1 VAVKRSGLVEIG
13 RNAAAMPHAVK
24 QQRVQCRALHIKQRD
39 ELANRIVIRMNVQNP
54 MEDYVL
60 RAFNVYQLLV
70 GIPVLSR

>member
-1 VAVKRSGLVEIG
+1 MACGSKKTRQFGGSAIA
-13 RNAAAMPHAVK
+13 RAVK
-24 QQRVQCRALHIKQRD
+24 QQRVQCRALRIKHRY

-70 GIPVLSR
+70 GISVLSR